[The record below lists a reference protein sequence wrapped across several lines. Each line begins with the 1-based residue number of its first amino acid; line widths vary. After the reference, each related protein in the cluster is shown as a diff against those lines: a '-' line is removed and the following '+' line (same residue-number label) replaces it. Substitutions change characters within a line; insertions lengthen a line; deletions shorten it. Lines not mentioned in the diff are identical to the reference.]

1 MSVSLPQVR
10 ARLAAR
16 ARGELSPSEEQALIR
31 DARILRRR
39 LDRLQALHPEL
50 QVSLSTELDE
60 LASPPLLTASGP

>member
-16 ARGELSPSEEQALIR
+16 SRGELSPQEEQALVR

-39 LDRLQALHPEL
+39 LERLRALHPEIE
-50 QVSLSTELDE
+50 VSLSPELDE
-60 LASPPLLTASGP
+60 LASPTLLTASGP